1 MVLPPI
7 KQLTVK
13 SKDEEAVNKAGREMQ
28 EVGVLLVLN
37 ECPGKQKDES
47 WLSSSQMRFGS
58 APALSV

>member
-28 EVGVLLVLN
+28 ELVVFS
-37 ECPGKQKDES
+37 ECPGKQKDGG

-58 APALSV
+58 TPALSV